1 MDQQF
6 VVDQMQTVF
15 QFDATTATHP
25 MTHEVNTPRD
35 ANFSFD
41 TIAYSKG
48 AVIMRMMEIMIG
60 KQYFQE
66 LLRDYIKSK

>member
-15 QFDATTATHP
+15 QLDATAGTHP
-25 MTHEVNTPRD
+25 MTHDVNTPTD

-48 AVIMRMMEIMIG
+48 AVVMRMLEIMIG
-60 KQYFQE
+60 KPSFQA
-66 LLRDYIKSK
+66 LLRDYIKEK